1 MNWLRRQMLW
11 PTFYVLHLTKTLK
24 KMWAIASS
32 CGNGSCFSRQ
42 RNIGDKKSNGDL
54 VSRLKRSPGG
64 RVDLMN
70 DMNQ

>member
-1 MNWLRRQMLW
+1 MLW
-11 PTFYVLHLTKTLK
+11 PTFYVLTLTKTLK
-24 KMWAIASS
+24 KMWAIVSS

-42 RNIGDKKSNGDL
+42 RNIGVGITDKKSNGDL
-54 VSRLKRSPGG
+54 VRRLKRSPGG